1 MNERKRILT
10 ALMLMGALTLSACGA
25 NKEMSNTSGSSATT
39 ATEDNNNANT
49 ENANKMEAEE
59 TAEDNADSE
68 DHGDDLGEPSVTILS
83 VDDAFAKTSG
93 EPFHIAEYFDAQVG
107 TWTYQIDDSGS
118 DALVDDYEY
127 AKLGDTEFLD
137 GDYFDTDDIVDP
149 TDIVDTNNL
158 NEDEYDSYFADYH
171 RDANRN
177 TDFMTLMD
185 SNSKKRCVLISITNW
200 NEITVYLR
208 EHLGTIYADGEPRY
222 YLSRSYSMK
231 YDWLKGEDPQEF
243 IDAVKNT
250 LGVEIQLDWIYE
262 N

>member
-10 ALMLMGALTLSACGA
+10 ALMLMGALTLSACGT
-25 NKEMSNTSGSSATT
+25 KEEAVNTNENSETIV
-39 ATEDNNNANT
+39 T
-49 ENANKMEAEE
+49 ENVSETNAEE
-59 TAEDNADSE
+59 TNTDNADSE
-68 DHGDDLGEPSVTILS
+68 DHGDDIGEPSVTILS

-93 EPFHIAEYFDAQVG
+93 EPFHIAEYFDAKVG

-127 AKLGDTEFLD
+127 AKLGDVEFLD
-137 GDYFDTDDIVDP
+137 GDYFETDDIVDP
-149 TDIVDTNNL
+149 TDIVDTTNL
-158 NEDEYDSYFADYH
+158 NEDEYNSYFADYH

-185 SNSKKRCVLISITNW
+185 SNSKKRCVLISVTDW
-200 NEITVYLR
+200 NEISVYVR
-208 EHLGTIYADGEPRY
+208 EHIGTIYQDNEPRY

-231 YDWLKGEDPQEF
+231 YKWLKDTDPQEF

-250 LGVEIQLDWIYE
+250 LGVEIQLDWVYE

>member
-10 ALMLMGALTLSACGA
+10 TLMLLGALTLSACSTKEEATSA
-25 NKEMSNTSGSSATT
+25 NENSNVTV
-39 ATEDNNNANT
+39 TETGDNA
-49 ENANKMEAEE
+49 EVEE
-59 TAEDNADSE
+59 TNTDNADSE
-68 DHGDDLGEPSVTILS
+68 DHGDDLGKPSVTILS

-93 EPFHIAEYFDAQVG
+93 EPFHIAEYFDAKVG

-127 AKLGDTEFLD
+127 AKLGDVEFLD

-158 NEDEYDSYFADYH
+158 NEDEYSSYFADYH

-185 SNSKKRCVLISITNW
+185 SNSKKRCVLISVTNW
-200 NEITVYLR
+200 NEINVYMR
-208 EHLGTIYADGEPRY
+208 EHIGTIYQDNEPRY

-231 YDWLKGEDPQEF
+231 YIG
-243 IDAVKNT
+243 
-250 LGVEIQLDWIYE
+250 
-262 N
+262 